1 MTFTNTPVTRLV
13 VLGLVSA
20 SIGASLLDIKHYA
33 YILINPHLY
42 QYGQFW
48 RLFTYQ
54 LCFTNSIEVL
64 FAAMSLYNLRT
75 IERMWGSRKYAFLRT
90 KKSFLVVTGLI
101 TSIVPPAFMAVL
113 RPLAPRFFNYMPGG
127 ATPVIFA
134 VLAQFH
140 AMVPHMYKY
149 RIATS
154 DAPPTSEP
162 FSGLTLSDK
171 SYQYAIAIHLALLQW
186 PGSLVGAAV
195 GWVTGYAWRGGLLPS
210 ALVTWRLPGWMVGL
224 KTQRSSSEF
233 EQLRRRLE
241 GENGGAGAAAAA
253 GSSTGVDAG
262 GSGGGAGR
270 QQQQDADRRRTMG
283 QQIVDQFREAL

>member
-33 YILINPHLY
+33 YILISPHLV

-54 LCFTNSIEVL
+54 LCYTNSAEVL

-75 IERMWGSRKYAFLRT
+75 VERMWGSRKYA
-90 KKSFLVVTGLI
+90 SFLVVASLV

-113 RPLAPRFFNYMPGG
+113 RPLAPSLFNYMPGG
-127 ATPVIFA
+127 LTPVIFA

-171 SYQYAIAIHLALLQW
+171 SYQYALAVHLALLQW
-186 PGSLVGAAV
+186 PGSLVGAAA
-195 GWVTGYAWRGGLLPS
+195 GWVVGKAWRGALLPTRM
-210 ALVTWRLPGWMVGL
+210 VTWRLPGWMVGV
-224 KTQRSSSEF
+224 KTQRSSAEF

-241 GENGGAGAAAAA
+241 GENATAAA
-253 GSSTGVDAG
+253 STGVDI
-262 GSGGGAGR
+262 SGGGGE
-270 QQQQDADRRRTMG
+270 QQQRDGDRRRTMG
-283 QQIVDQFREAL
+283 QQVVDQFREAL

>member
-1 MTFTNTPVTRLV
+1 M

-20 SIGASLLDIKHYA
+20 SIGASLLDMKHYA
-33 YILINPHLY
+33 YILINPHIV

-54 LCFTNSIEVL
+54 LCYTNSAEVL

-75 IERMWGSRKYAFLRT
+75 VERMWGSRKYA
-90 KKSFLVVTGLI
+90 SFLVMTFLI
-101 TSIVPPAFMAVL
+101 TSIIPPAFMGVL
-113 RPLAPRFFNYMPGG
+113 RPLAPGLFNYVPGG
-127 ATPVIFA
+127 LTPVLFA

-171 SYQYAIAIHLALLQW
+171 SYQYVLALHLALLQW
-186 PGSLVGAAV
+186 PGSVVGAAA
-195 GWVTGYAWRGGLLPS
+195 GWVVGQAWRGGLLP
-210 ALVTWRLPGWMVGL
+210 AGLVTWRLPGWMVGV
-224 KTQRSSSEF
+224 KTQRSGAEF

-241 GENGGAGAAAAA
+241 GENAAA
-253 GSSTGVDAG
+253 GASTGVDAG
-262 GSGGGAGR
+262 GGER
-270 QQQQDADRRRTMG
+270 QQDVDRRRTMG